1 MENEND
7 CLKTQ
12 VGYVEAG
19 KILIRGYPLE
29 ELIGNLTYGG
39 IVYLVL
45 KGDLP
50 TEEEEKMMNAILSG
64 IVDHFFINAAVPAAR
79 FVVTGNPSSPIAGI
93 AAGILSLGSVTGSP
107 QGTGEFVEESYKF
120 MKEKGLSIPE
130 AADQIVKKHREANKR
145 IPGFGHRLHPVG
157 DARAIRLRE
166 LAEAYGIVGEKIRLY
181 ETINKKLIEISG
193 GKLLPINAD
202 GMMGA
207 ILAEMGIDPLYM
219 GGIGAISFLP
229 GIIAH
234 VVEEIKEPEKASIRR
249 FFNREI
255 EAKYIG
261 PPERHLPED
270 RRKK

>member
-1 MENEND
+1 MEKEKD
-7 CLKTQ
+7 SLKTH

-39 IVYLVL
+39 ILYLVL

-50 TEEEEKMMNAILSG
+50 TENEEKMMNAILTG
-64 IVDHFFINAAVPAAR
+64 ITDHFFINAAVPAAR

-120 MKEKGLSIPE
+120 KKEKGLSIEE
-130 AADQIVKKHREANKR
+130 AAEQIVQKCKEGNKR
-145 IPGFGHRLHPVG
+145 IPGFGHRLHPEG

-166 LAEAYGIVGEKIRLY
+166 LAEEYGILGEKMRLY
-181 ETINKKLIEISG
+181 EAINRKLIEASG
-193 GKLLPINAD
+193 GKLMPINVD
-202 GMMGA
+202 GMMGS
-207 ILAEMGIDPLYM
+207 ILAEMGIHPLCM
-219 GGIGAISFLP
+219 AGIGAISFLP

-234 VVEEIKEPEKASIRR
+234 VVEEIKEPERASIRR
-249 FFNREI
+249 YFNKEV
-255 EAKYIG
+255 EARYLG
-261 PPERHLPED
+261 PPERHLPKD